1 MSFLPGLRGNF
12 GPPFFFNKNG
22 PVRSEFSYSSTRST
36 DYRSAECGLPVDYS
50 TWNWLHSSIIVRDL
64 QLSQYDTV
72 VRARVIY
79 VLRSFR
85 RECTRSFLHVYDL
98 TLIRFRE
105 IGFVFC
111 AYPTPDHDCV
121 AHISAMDIVSKYHQY
136 ALQAAAA
143 YKSYTM
149 TEEDTQ
155 ECAEFLLALKHRSV
169 TSNPHQQVEP
179 EHCTI
184 PVIRRQPRFI
194 APPHFKNIGQQAY
207 DSEDSP
213 PSRSPALLKERG
225 AVDAFWETLLDGSP
239 LVVMSDRD
247 LVPDPLFVAMS
258 QMKPCTLSEADRVGC
273 YKSRPVA
280 FAGMCCKHCGG
291 QPGFGKY
298 FPETVRSLA
307 QTTTSQTI
315 LKHIGSK
322 CRFCPPHVRQAL
334 LELQRQQIIKESSSA
349 GRPRYGSRKVF
360 FQRIWSRL
368 HGKNST
374 GSTFED
380 NTPDQTPEHSDVD
393 DDAHSAGSHE
403 QQHAPVV
410 PSRLAGRFGVLP
422 TKKNLLKRKMLGKPS
437 TSLYGY
443 QSPSKRSRS
452 EWGN

>member
-1 MSFLPGLRGNF
+1 M
-12 GPPFFFNKNG
+12 
-22 PVRSEFSYSSTRST
+22 
-36 DYRSAECGLPVDYS
+36 
-50 TWNWLHSSIIVRDL
+50 
-64 QLSQYDTV
+64 
-72 VRARVIY
+72 
-79 VLRSFR
+79 
-85 RECTRSFLHVYDL
+85 
-98 TLIRFRE
+98 
-105 IGFVFC
+105 
-111 AYPTPDHDCV
+111 
-121 AHISAMDIVSKYHQY
+121 YHQY

-169 TSNPHQQVEP
+169 TPDPHRQEP
-179 EHCTI
+179 EHSLN
-184 PVIRRQPRFI
+184 PVVCRQPKFTPSLQ
-194 APPHFKNIGQQAY
+194 AKNIGQRAY
-207 DSEDSP
+207 DSDETP
-213 PSRSPALLKERG
+213 PSRSPDLLNERAAIDG
-225 AVDAFWETLLDGSP
+225 FWEKLLDGSP

-334 LELQRQQIIKESSSA
+334 LELQRQQIIKESSSV

-368 HGKNST
+368 HGKNSS

-393 DDAHSAGSHE
+393 DDARSMGSDE
-403 QQHAPVV
+403 RQLPPVV
-410 PSRLAGRFGVLP
+410 SSRPNGRFGLLP
-422 TKKNLLKRKMLGKPS
+422 TKKNLLKRKALGTS
-437 TSLYGY
+437 TTTYSAY
-443 QSPSKRSRS
+443 QASAKRLRS
-452 EWGN
+452 EWAN